1 MNNIITWSE
10 FESVELR
17 VGTIIRVEPYRE
29 ARKPAYKIWVDFGSE
44 IGVKQSSAQITI
56 HYTREELIGK
66 QIIWVVNF
74 GVKQIGTFMSEF
86 LCTWFYREDGSVILA
101 IPEREV
107 EDGAKLG

>member
-1 MNNIITWSE
+1 MNNTITWSE

-17 VGTIIRVEPYRE
+17 VGTIIRAEPYPE
-29 ARKPAYKIWVDFGSE
+29 AKKTAYKIWVDFGSDTW
-44 IGVKQSSAQITI
+44 IKQSSAQITV

-66 QIIWVVNF
+66 QIIGVVNF
-74 GVKQIGTFMSEF
+74 PVKQIGTFMSEF

-107 EDGAKLG
+107 KNGVKLG